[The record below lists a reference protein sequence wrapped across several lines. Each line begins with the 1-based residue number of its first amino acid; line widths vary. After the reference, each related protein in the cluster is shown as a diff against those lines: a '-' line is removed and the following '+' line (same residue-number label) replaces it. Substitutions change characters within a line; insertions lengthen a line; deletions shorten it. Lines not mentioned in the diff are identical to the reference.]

1 MSDARDW
8 DELGL
13 LEGLEG
19 GAREERVELLDWL
32 ADRGYTTAELRRG
45 SEDGLLPFLP
55 AERLVMGGPPTLTG
69 RELAEHAGVE
79 LELLQSV
86 RRTQGLPIVDPDARE
101 FSEREVDAARTP
113 LLFGALGLS
122 EDQILTVSRVLGRG
136 LAQTAQVM
144 RATVLELTLEPGL
157 RERELAERY
166 EQTVE
171 MVLPYVGPLLENV
184 VRMHLR
190 NMVRGEAVD
199 AVARE
204 SGRLPD
210 ERKVAVA
217 FADLVGFTRM
227 GEEVPAE
234 EVGRVAERLEAIAA
248 GVSGG
253 PVRLVKTL
261 GDAVMLVSDDGA
273 ELGVRCLDLVDAIAA
288 EGEDFPQL
296 RVGLAHGAATPR
308 GGDWFGA
315 PVNLASRMTSMA
327 RIGSVLATQSAREA
341 IGDDDA
347 RIRWSFAGERRVK
360 GVSSAARTFRLRRA
374 QPDDA
379 VT

>member
-1 MSDARDW
+1 MSAAHDW

-13 LEGLEG
+13 LDGLED

-32 ADRGYTTAELRRG
+32 AGHGYTIAELQRG
-45 SEDGLLPFLP
+45 SDDGLLAFLP
-55 AERLVMGGPPTLTG
+55 AERLVMGGPATLTG
-69 RELAEHAGVE
+69 RELAAHAGVD

-86 RRTQGLPIVDPDARE
+86 RRVQGLPIVDPDACE
-101 FSEREVDAARTP
+101 FAEREVDGARTAA
-113 LLFGALGLS
+113 LFGALGLS

-136 LAQTAQVM
+136 LAQAAQVM
-144 RATVLELTLEPGL
+144 RATILELTLEPGL

-166 EQTVE
+166 ERTVE
-171 MVLPYVGPLLENV
+171 AVLPHVGPLLENV

-199 AVARE
+199 AAARE
-204 SGRLPD
+204 HGRLPG
-210 ERKVAVA
+210 ERDVGVA

-234 EVGRVAERLEAIAA
+234 EVGRVAERLEAIGAD
-248 GVSGG
+248 VSGG

-261 GDAVMLVSDDGA
+261 GDAVMLVSDDAA

-288 EGEDFPQL
+288 EGESFPQI
-296 RVGLAHGAATPR
+296 RVGVAHGAATPR

-327 RIGSVLATQSAREA
+327 RTGSVLAAASARDA
-341 IGDDDA
+341 MGDDA
-347 RIRWSFAGERRVK
+347 RTRWSFAGERRVK
-360 GVSSAARTFRLRRA
+360 GLAAPVRTYRLRRA
-374 QPDDA
+374 RPDA
-379 VT
+379 AAT

>member
-1 MSDARDW
+1 MSDTRDW
-8 DELGL
+8 DALGL
-13 LEGLEG
+13 LDGLDDA
-19 GAREERVELLDWL
+19 ARDERIELLDWL
-32 ADRGYTTAELRRG
+32 VGRGFTTPELRRG

-69 RELAEHAGVE
+69 RELAERAGVE
-79 LELLQSV
+79 LDLLQSV

-101 FSEREVDAARTP
+101 FAEREIDAARTP

-144 RATVLELTLEPGL
+144 RATVLELALEPGL

-171 MVLPYVGPLLENV
+171 LVLPHVGPLLENV

-190 NMVRGEAVD
+190 NMVRGEAAD

-204 SGRLPD
+204 SGRLPG
-210 ERKVAVA
+210 EREVGVA

-234 EVGRVAERLEAIAA
+234 EVGRVAERLESIGAE
-248 GVSGG
+248 VSGG

-261 GDAVMLVSDDGA
+261 GDAVMLVSDDAA
-273 ELGVRCLDLVDAIAA
+273 ELGVRCLDLVDSVAD
-288 EGEDFPQL
+288 EGADFPQI
-296 RVGLAHGAATPR
+296 RVGVAHGAATAR

-315 PVNLASRMTSMA
+315 PVNLASRITSLA
-327 RIGSVLATQSAREA
+327 RTGSVLAAGALRDAAR
-341 IGDDDA
+341 DDD
-347 RIRWSFAGERRVK
+347 RLQWSFAGARRVK
-360 GVSSAARTFRLRRA
+360 GVAAPVRTYRVRRA
-374 QPDDA
+374 QPDA
-379 VT
+379 AAP

>member
-1 MSDARDW
+1 MTDARDW
-8 DELGL
+8 DALGF
-13 LEGLEG
+13 LEGLED
-19 GAREERVELLDWL
+19 GARHERIELLDWL
-32 ADRGYTTAELRRG
+32 AGRGYTTAELRRG
-45 SEDGLLPFLP
+45 SEDGLLAFLP
-55 AERLVMGGPPTLTG
+55 AERLVMGGPPSLTG
-69 RELAEHAGVE
+69 RELAAAAGVE
-79 LELLQSV
+79 LELLQAV
-86 RRTQGLPIVDPDARE
+86 RRSQGLPIVDPDARE
-101 FSEREVDAARTP
+101 FAEREVDAARTP

-136 LAQTAQVM
+136 LAQSAQVM

-171 MVLPYVGPLLENV
+171 MVLPHVGPLLENV

-199 AVARE
+199 AGARA
-204 SGRLPD
+204 SGRLPG
-210 ERKVAVA
+210 EREVGVA

-234 EVGRVAERLEAIAA
+234 EVGRVAERLEAIGAE
-248 GVSGG
+248 VSGG

-261 GDAVMLVSDDGA
+261 GDAVMLVSDEAA
-273 ELGVRCLDLVDAIAA
+273 ELGVRCLDLVDAILG
-288 EGEDFPQL
+288 EGEDFPQI
-296 RVGLAHGAATPR
+296 RVGVAHGAATPR

-315 PVNLASRMTSMA
+315 PVNLASRITSMA
-327 RIGSVLATQSAREA
+327 RIGSVLAAVSVRDAA
-341 IGDDDA
+341 GDDP

-360 GVSSAARTFRLRRA
+360 GLSAPVRTYRLRRA
-374 QPDDA
+374 QADA
-379 VT
+379 AAT

>member
-8 DELGL
+8 EEQGF
-13 LEGLEG
+13 LEGFDG
-19 GAREERVELLDWL
+19 PAREERVELLDWL
-32 ADRGYTTAELRRG
+32 AARGFTTDELRRG
-45 SEDGLLPFLP
+45 AEDGLLPFLP

-69 RELAEHAGVE
+69 RELAREAGVE
-79 LELLQSV
+79 LELLQAV

-101 FSEREVDAARTP
+101 FAEREVDAARTP

-122 EDQILTVSRVLGRG
+122 EDQILAVSRVLGRG
-136 LAQTAQVM
+136 LAQAAQVM

-166 EQTVE
+166 EKTVE
-171 MVLPYVGPLLENV
+171 MVLPHVGPLLENV

-199 AVARE
+199 AGARE
-204 SGRLPD
+204 SGRLPG
-210 ERKVAVA
+210 ERVVGVA

-234 EVGRVAERLEAIAA
+234 EVGRVAERLESLAA

-253 PVRLVKTL
+253 HVRLVKTI
-261 GDAVMLVSDDGA
+261 GDAVMLVSDDLPA
-273 ELGVRCLDLVDAIAA
+273 LGLACLDLVDVIAE
-288 EGEDFPQL
+288 EGADFPQV
-296 RVGLAHGAATPR
+296 RIGLAHGPATPR

-315 PVNLASRMTSMA
+315 PVNLASRMTSLA
-327 RIGSVLATQSAREA
+327 RTGSVLAAETAHDA
-341 IGDDDA
+341 AADDD
-347 RIRWSFAGERRVK
+347 RLRWSFAGERRVK
-360 GVSSAARTFRLRRA
+360 GISAPVKTYRLRRA
-374 QPDDA
+374 QVGA
-379 VT
+379 TAS